1 MNVRLIVLSAVV
13 APATLFSMSAMAHD
27 PAQFDRMM
35 ESEAKAV
42 PQTCVQLADTHNYS
56 NDVSNADIKALQARC
71 DVARKAAAK
80 KAAARNA
87 AAKPAAS
94 TTK

>member
-1 MNVRLIVLSAVV
+1 MNVRLIVLSAIV
-13 APATLFSMSAMAHD
+13 ASATLFSMSAKAHD

-35 ESEAKAV
+35 EPEAKAV
-42 PQTCVQLADTHNYS
+42 PETCLQLADTHNYS

-71 DVARKAAAK
+71 DVATRAAAK
-80 KAAARNA
+80 KAAA
-87 AAKPAAS
+87 S